1 MDAIELILKLHKA
14 DGTEPISRVPGLW
27 HHRLDD
33 QWEFWIN
40 GHMEPQGGEEIAQ
53 KLAPGECYVKF
64 NGWPAGLFSIITGDG
79 VIAAGE
85 IANYEAFCAALR
97 GAIAA

>member
-1 MDAIELILKLHKA
+1 MNAIELILDLHKH
-14 DGTEPISRVPGLW
+14 DGTEPISRLPGLW
-27 HHRLDD
+27 YRRLDD
-33 QWEFWIN
+33 CWEFWVN
-40 GHMEPQGGEEIAQ
+40 GHMEPQDGEAIAQ
-53 KLAPGECYVKF
+53 MLEPGECYVKF

-85 IANYEAFCAALR
+85 IANYEAFCEALR